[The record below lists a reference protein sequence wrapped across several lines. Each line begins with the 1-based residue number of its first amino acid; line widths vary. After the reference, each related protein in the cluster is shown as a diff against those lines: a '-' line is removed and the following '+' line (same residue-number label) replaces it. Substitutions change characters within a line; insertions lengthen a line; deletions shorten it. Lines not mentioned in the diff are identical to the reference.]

1 MTDKLNTGFLNN
13 SAYQPNQASVWLCQQ
28 VFNMIKQYLIKA
40 PRLSCLL
47 GVSML
52 VAATSTQAESFTIA
66 FGSCAYDSEPQP
78 IWLDIATKQPDLF
91 LFIGDNQYADVQF
104 DAQGNR
110 IRGPVTDP
118 ARFKEAYDAV
128 SAKPEFAAFRATTPI
143 MGTWDDHDYGAND
156 AGKEF
161 PLKAQSQAA
170 FLDFFGFAKDDPI
183 RQQAGI
189 YHAKV
194 FEDDGR
200 KVQIIMLDTRYH
212 RDKLNKRPGPRP
224 QGKGSYVPTADKS
237 RSMLG
242 DAQWLWLSQQLL
254 VPADVRIIVSSIQV
268 VAYEHRWESWGNM
281 PHERDL
287 LYTLIDQAQAENV
300 FFLSGDRHLME
311 ISKDVG
317 QQGDK
322 VPYPMWDFTASG
334 LTQAYSEV
342 NEINSFRVGNV
353 VRDTHYGIVKID
365 WASQLKESTVTFTAY
380 GLGNKVFDEVS
391 FALSELS
398 FN

>member
-1 MTDKLNTGFLNN
+1 
-13 SAYQPNQASVWLCQQ
+13 
-28 VFNMIKQYLIKA
+28 MIKQYWLA
-40 PRLSCLL
+40 LL
-47 GVSML
+47 FLGS
-52 VAATSTQAESFTIA
+52 STMVNAKPFTIA

-78 IWLDIATKQPDLF
+78 IWLDIAAKQPDLF

-104 DAQGNR
+104 DEQGNR

-118 ARFKEAYDAV
+118 SRFKQAYDAV
-128 SAKPEFAAFRATTPI
+128 SAKPEFAAFRANTPF

-161 PLKAQSQAA
+161 PLKAESQQA

-189 YHAKV
+189 YHSKV
-194 FEDDGR
+194 IEDDGR

-212 RDKLNKRPGPRP
+212 RDSLNKRPGPRP
-224 QGKGSYVPTADKS
+224 EGFGSYMPTADKTKTL
-237 RSMLG
+237 LG
-242 DAQWLWLSQQLL
+242 DAQWTWLSKQLV

-268 VAYEHRWESWGNM
+268 VAYEHRWETWGNM

-287 LYTLIDQAQAENV
+287 LYTLIEQAEAENV

-311 ISKDVG
+311 ISKDTG
-317 QQGDK
+317 QKGDK

-334 LTQAYSEV
+334 MTQAYREV
-342 NEINSFRVGNV
+342 NEANSFRVGKV
-353 VRDTHYGIVKID
+353 VRDTHYGLVEID
-365 WASQLKESTVTFTAY
+365 WAEELDNSTVTFTAY
-380 GLGNKVFDEVS
+380 GLGNKVFEQIA
-391 FALSELS
+391 FPLSELS
-398 FN
+398 FNN